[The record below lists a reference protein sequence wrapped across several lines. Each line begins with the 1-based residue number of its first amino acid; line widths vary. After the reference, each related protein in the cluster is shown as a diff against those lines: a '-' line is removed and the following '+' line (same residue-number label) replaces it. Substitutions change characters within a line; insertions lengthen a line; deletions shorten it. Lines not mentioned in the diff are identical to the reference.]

1 MNTARRKRVLRWVML
16 TVAGVGFGA
25 SLAWAES
32 SAPTDPVSEYREMFG
47 DDNPAEL
54 WVMRGEGL
62 WNEARGPK
70 QVALGKTCDLGMG
83 VGVTEGAYAH
93 LPRYFEDTGKV
104 QDLETRLV
112 TCMTTQQG
120 FKRADV
126 LKHKY
131 GEGDDKSDLEA
142 LSAYIVDA
150 SKDMP
155 IELPLKHPQEKRAYE
170 IGKAIFYYRAGPH
183 DFGCSTCHGQPD
195 KRIRLQTLP
204 DLAIAK
210 GARAAYTTWPAYRV
224 SQGEVRTMEWR
235 LHSCLRQQRMPEL
248 KYGSEAAI
256 ALTMF
261 LAKNAEGGKMDAPG
275 LKR

>member
-1 MNTARRKRVLRWVML
+1 MRTAPNNRFLRWVILGM
-16 TVAGVGFGA
+16 AGAGFAA
-25 SLAWAES
+25 SIAWAETS
-32 SAPTDPVSEYREMFG
+32 TPADPVAEYREMFG

-54 WVMRGEGL
+54 WTMRGENL
-62 WNEARGPK
+62 WSEARGPGN
-70 QVALGKTCDLGMG
+70 VALAKTCDLGMG
-83 VGVTEGAYAH
+83 VGVVKGAYAH

-112 TCMTTQQG
+112 TCMTTEQG
-120 FKRADV
+120 FKREDI

-150 SKDMP
+150 SKGVP
-155 IELPLKHPQEKRAYE
+155 IDLPMDHPQEKHAYE
-170 IGKAIFYYRAGPH
+170 VGKAIFYYRAGPH

-204 DLAIAK
+204 DLAMAK
-210 GARAAYTTWPAYRV
+210 GAREAYTTWPAYRV
-224 SQGEVRTMEWR
+224 SQGEVRTVEWR